1 MGKILDKIITPE
13 EVKKLNNVEL
23 EVLAE
28 EIREFLI
35 ESVSK
40 TGGHLASNLGVVEL
54 TISLFNSFDLE
65 KDKIVWD
72 VGHQC
77 YVHKILTG
85 RKDKFDKLRQYNGL
99 SGFPKRSESKYD
111 TFDTGH
117 SSTSISAALGM
128 ARARDIKKEKN
139 NIIAIIGDGAL
150 TGGMALEALNDVGF
164 NKTKLIVVLN
174 DNQMSIAHNV
184 GGLSNHLNALRVE
197 PKYNKFKST
206 VNATL
211 KSNKTGEKIA
221 NYISKFKGSIKQF
234 LVPSMLFEDM
244 GLKYIGPIDGHDIN
258 MMSKVFNKAKEIDEP
273 VIIHVVT
280 SKGKGYE
287 LAERNPN
294 KYHGVSPFDLESG
307 EALSKS
313 KRNYSKVFGE
323 VISELSREDDKIVAI
338 TAAMPDGTGLTD
350 FAKEFPKRFFDVG
363 IAEAHATTLA
373 AGLASAGMKPVFAV
387 YSTFL
392 QRGFDQLVHDVCI
405 QNLPVIFAIDRAGI
419 VGEDGETHQGIFDLS
434 YLSIMPNMTILAPKH
449 LDELKLMLKWSLDFN
464 GPVAIRYPKG
474 GDLPVPIK
482 PIEKVKFGQWEE
494 IDDGEKL
501 AIIAVG
507 KMVQHVVLAKEI
519 LKMHNINPKI
529 ISATFAK
536 PLDEGMLKKLV
547 KDGYDII
554 TVEDNIKNGGFGS
567 YVLTKLN
574 EMGFNK
580 KIKLLGFNNFVP
592 QGSLDILYKENQLD
606 PEGIAKQ
613 ILEFK

>member
-323 VISELSREDDKIVAI
+323 VISELSREDDRIVAI